1 MPLPEQ
7 ESYRMSRDNDTPKE
21 GSANSNTGDSRR
33 LSLWHLPVSSH
44 PLPNPD
50 GHARRIQDAEKASPE
65 SKPLD
70 LSEVVKDGLP
80 VGDSPDEA
88 RSWLVGFGS
97 LKPGT
102 DVSRRFIDLHQDYQG
117 GQGNTSL
124 LPLLTRWLPSW
135 VQKAERARKENKA
148 SKQSSLKEQKNLD
161 WLLQY
166 LSDYLDLGH
175 ASFDQQELS
184 LTVEAITALCLNASR
199 REDINGGINILC
211 TILSNFDYPPDV
223 LNQTLVVMCASVAN
237 LSEVPDHLYDCAS
250 ILAGGSLSEAT
261 TTTLYSFVRT
271 PTAENPVKNLSHARG
286 ATRILRTLVHQDNN
300 EGRFVLDL
308 QQFLEVLHFAAQ
320 QSIFR
325 FCYDIL
331 NALHAILKS
340 QRLVSEIDVLDFAGL
355 LEIIRLCF
363 ETQPPRASTQE
374 EARQYERHYR
384 DREAVSRNLA
394 EDFLRVWDFLSS
406 SDQIAIKELFLTF
419 PQFASQRLLALSLDY
434 AKETY
439 LLSTD
444 KSVSRKYTD
453 KIFLEIFQDQ
463 SLPSAARLKALDVL
477 VQAVVPSST
486 NVMAEPTDAYFSLFS
501 GLMRQLGTERD
512 GLVFRTTLQSLE
524 YLASSSEEVVRDT
537 DFVRDV
543 IEKVH
548 NLIIHGRPSISLDDS
563 IAIAG
568 VKVLTTIFSHGSQ
581 VNAEIARITYEKL
594 LEVASTS
601 CQSRAARLE
610 AKRLIFRIRADDA
623 GFIYTAPASESQI
636 IAGALL
642 RTRAS
647 AEAFNNQELPFIQ
660 RHSASSGSGTI
671 KLQDTKPRW
680 MYPDTERPIY
690 RSEGRT
696 SSVLNVSP
704 AEWPQVALDMD
715 TWLMSIIKCLQADQ
729 DWETYSYTVVHTAAQ
744 LSNIAL
750 WLNSIPTII
759 KLRQILCEQIVN
771 NSFREPPPSSGLK
784 KSDVALCM
792 FDILVVL
799 IPFATM
805 RSEDIQKGF
814 GDDMVRAFISG
825 IGGAWEGT
833 SRGCIHA
840 LSICSLEIPSSV
852 ATLYPT
858 IIDKMSK
865 NMTQS
870 HLTAHILE
878 FLIQVALLPEMHSN
892 LNPDE
897 IQIIFGIC
905 IQYLE
910 KTRALQ
916 QSSLFPPLAPR
927 INPTSRNS
935 GFNFKRT
942 PYRAAM
948 TTDIGVPQY
957 TAGLAYHNILFWFL
971 SLKLVIRAKFVHWIV
986 PRLLWK
992 NNQGEEA
999 IDEQGHVLID
1009 MMQRTAFSDLG
1020 ETSPDNEFAGPE
1032 DGPVSA
1038 SSWIAGLSIVT
1049 IETAGHTGKT
1059 HITKRQA
1066 SGTTYAVYQQL
1077 TAPVPSHH
1085 RSRETEIRVEDA
1097 AIQVLAQHV
1106 MLQRVASA
1114 AITDVNDQPLRLP
1127 QEDYVQRALEG
1138 FDRIP
1143 TVTSHKF
1150 GVIFL
1155 ADGQTDESEYLA
1167 NTTSSPDFERLLEG
1181 LGYKVSLQP
1190 PLQFKP
1196 QGLEYPRDGE
1206 STIAWRDRVEEV
1218 VYFVPTMMPTD
1229 REEDPQCITKKAHV
1243 GNCHVNII
1251 FNRSG
1256 LGWDI
1261 NNFKSQFN
1269 YVNIV
1274 VRPACR
1280 GREEQDPDFMPGFY
1294 WVRVV
1299 TRDDLPNISPAAD
1312 PKIIS
1317 ATQLPTFIRTLA
1329 LNASMFCQTWNTK
1342 DDDTEFPSA
1351 WRARLQQIKKLK
1363 ERVIKAGDKQVPLSA
1378 ARATASINTPPGT
1391 SSGRKTPVPREEAME
1406 SKKDGVLAAQLDF
1419 SSWTM

>member
-1 MPLPEQ
+1 MSLPGED
-7 ESYRMSRDNDTPKE
+7 SYRMSRGNGSPKE
-21 GSANSNTGDSRR
+21 GSAPPNPGESRR
-33 LSLWHLPVSSH
+33 LSLWHLPVASH
-44 PLPNPD
+44 QSPSPD
-50 GHARRIQDAEKASPE
+50 GRAQRVQDPEKTNPE
-65 SKPLD
+65 TTPLD
-70 LSEVVKDGLP
+70 LDEVIRDGLSISE
-80 VGDSPDEA
+80 SPEEA
-88 RSWLVGFGS
+88 RSWLIGFGS
-97 LKPGT
+97 LKIGT
-102 DVSRRFIDLHQDYQG
+102 DVSRRLVDLREDHGGDQG
-117 GQGNTSL
+117 TTSL
-124 LPLLTRWLPSW
+124 LPLLIQWLPSW
-135 VQKAERARKENKA
+135 VQKAEKARKENKN
-148 SKQSSLKEQKNLD
+148 SKQSATKEQKNLD

-166 LSDYLDLGH
+166 VSDYLDLGH
-175 ASFDQQELS
+175 AGFDQRELS
-184 LTVEAITALCLNASR
+184 QMVEAITALCLNASR
-199 REDINGGINILC
+199 KEDINAGISILY
-211 TILSNFDYPPDV
+211 TIMSHFDYPPDG
-223 LNQTLVVMCASVAN
+223 LDQTLVVLCASVAN
-237 LSEVPDHLYDCAS
+237 LSEVPDHLHDCARM
-250 ILAGGSLSEAT
+250 LAAGDLSEVVMS
-261 TTTLYSFVRT
+261 TLYSFVRT
-271 PTAENPVKNLSHARG
+271 PTSENPVKNLSHARG
-286 ATRILRTLVHQDNN
+286 ATRILRNLIDRSHK
-300 EGRFVLDL
+300 EGGFVVNLHH
-308 QQFLEVLHFAAQ
+308 FLEVLHFAAQ
-320 QSIFR
+320 QGIFR

-340 QRLVSEIDVLDFAGL
+340 HRVL
-355 LEIIRLCF
+355 LEIESLEFGVLLEVIRLCL
-363 ETQPPRASTQE
+363 QINPPRAANQE
-374 EARQYERHYR
+374 EERQYERHSR
-384 DREAVSRNLA
+384 DREAISKKLA
-394 EDFLRVWDFLSS
+394 QDFLRIWDSLSS
-406 SDQIAIKELFLTF
+406 SNQVAIKELFLTF
-419 PQFASQRLLALSLDY
+419 PQFASQTLLVLTLDY

-439 LLSTD
+439 LLSPD
-444 KSVSRKYTD
+444 CKLSRQYTD
-453 KIFLEIFQDQ
+453 KIFTEIVQNH
-463 SLPSAARLKALDVL
+463 SLPSAARLKGLEVL
-477 VQAVVPSST
+477 VQSVAPSSDA
-486 NVMAEPTDAYFSLFS
+486 MAEPTDAYLSLFDN
-501 GLMRQLGTERD
+501 LVEQLGTERD
-512 GLVFRTTLQSLE
+512 GHVLDTTLRSLE
-524 YLASSSEEVVRDT
+524 YMAKSSEEAVKDTEFITRVVPKIQD
-537 DFVRDV
+537 
-543 IEKVH
+543 
-548 NLIIHGRPSISLDDS
+548 LIIRGP
-563 IAIAG
+563 AG
-568 VKVLTTIFSHGSQ
+568 VSRSDDIAVSATKVLITIFSRGIH
-581 VNAEIARITYEKL
+581 VNPEIAKTTFAKL
-594 LEVASTS
+594 LEVAGPA
-601 CQSRAARLE
+601 CKSRPARLE
-610 AKRLIFRIRADDA
+610 AKRLLFRLRADDA
-623 GFIYTAPASESQI
+623 GFIYIASASESQT

-642 RTRAS
+642 RTQAS
-647 AEAFNNQELPFIQ
+647 VDAFNSEVPGPQ
-660 RHSASSGSGTI
+660 RHSSGGGISAAKSEVTDAMWI
-671 KLQDTKPRW
+671 
-680 MYPDTERPIY
+680 YPDTERPTY
-690 RSEGRT
+690 LSVGQT
-696 SSVLNVSP
+696 SHVLNVNK
-704 AEWPQVALDMD
+704 AGYPQVQAELDMD

-729 DWETYSYTVVHTAAQ
+729 DWETYSYTVVHAAAQ

-759 KLRQILCEQIVN
+759 KLRQVLCEQIVN
-771 NSFREPPPSSGLK
+771 NSFRDPPASSGLK

-792 FDILVVL
+792 YDILVVL

-805 RSEDIQKGF
+805 RSEDVQKGF

-865 NMTQS
+865 NMTQN

-897 IQIIFGIC
+897 IQMIFGIC

-910 KTRALQ
+910 KTRTLQ
-916 QSSLFPPLAPR
+916 QSSITSAMGR

-957 TAGLAYHNILFWFL
+957 AAALAYHNILFWFL
-971 SLKLVIRAKFVHWIV
+971 SLKLDIRAKFVQWIV

-992 NNQGEEA
+992 NAHGEES

-1009 MMQRTAFSDLG
+1009 MMQRTTFSDLG
-1020 ETSPDNEFAGPE
+1020 ETSPDPEFAGPE
-1032 DGPVSA
+1032 DGPVSSA
-1038 SSWIAGLSIVT
+1038 SWIAGLSIVT
-1049 IETAGHTGKT
+1049 VQTAGHSGKT

-1066 SGTTYAVYQQL
+1066 SGTTHAMYQQL

-1085 RSRETEIRVEDA
+1085 RPGYTEIRSEEV

-1114 AITDVNDQPLRLP
+1114 AITDLADQPLRLP

-1155 ADGQTDESEYLA
+1155 GDGQTNESDYLA
-1167 NTTSSPDFERLLEG
+1167 NTSGSTDFNRLLSG

-1206 STIAWRDRVEEV
+1206 HTIAWRDRVEEV

-1229 REEDPQCITKKAHV
+1229 LEEDPHCITKKAHV

-1256 LGWDI
+1256 VEWDM
-1261 NNFKSQFN
+1261 NNLRSQLN

-1280 GREEQDPDFMPGFY
+1280 GRVVEDANFMPGFY
-1294 WVRVV
+1294 RVQVV

-1317 ATQLPTFIRTLA
+1317 AAQLPAFLRTLA

-1342 DDDTEFPSA
+1342 DDDIEFPSA

-1363 ERVIKAGDKQVPLSA
+1363 ERVMKAGDKQVNLSA
-1378 ARATASINTPPGT
+1378 ARMPASINTPPGT
-1391 SSGRKTPVPREEAME
+1391 SSGRKTPVPKEEVGE
-1406 SKKDGVLAAQLDF
+1406 SKKDGILAAQLDF